1 MQTKLGEAPVTA
13 ASRWLLMMLAL
24 ILLGVMHIVLPST
37 GGSGADLPEP
47 LLVWCVLLV
56 AMVGCAWFLRHQR
69 LRSSPFLRGMALAA
83 LLLTLPLLWSPS
95 ADWRLDAFPRLA
107 GLWAGVAFYYLLLNC
122 RLTPRQQQTVLWLI
136 VAATLIQ
143 AVYALV
149 GIGHPAWLPLPAQA
163 AQRQAGQ
170 FAIGVFLQRNV
181 TGSFIATGAAVLL
194 WLAADA
200 RFVCRSVARERY
212 RQWGSALGLGLLYAT
227 LTLLKSRTGWL
238 GGVVCWL

>member
-47 LLVWCVLLV
+47 LLVWCVLLA

-95 ADWRLDAFPRLA
+95 ADWRACGR
-107 GLWAGVAFYYLLLNC
+107 
-122 RLTPRQQQTVLWLI
+122 
-136 VAATLIQ
+136 
-143 AVYALV
+143 
-149 GIGHPAWLPLPAQA
+149 AW
-163 AQRQAGQ
+163 R
-170 FAIGVFLQRNV
+170 
-181 TGSFIATGAAVLL
+181 FII
-194 WLAADA
+194 
-200 RFVCRSVARERY
+200 C
-212 RQWGSALGLGLLYAT
+212 
-227 LTLLKSRTGWL
+227 
-238 GGVVCWL
+238 C

>member
-1 MQTKLGEAPVTA
+1 MHAELRGAPETA

-122 RLTPRQQQTVLWLI
+122 RLTPRQQHK
-136 VAATLIQ
+136 
-143 AVYALV
+143 LV
-149 GIGHPAWLPLPAQA
+149 
-163 AQRQAGQ
+163 
-170 FAIGVFLQRNV
+170 
-181 TGSFIATGAAVLL
+181 
-194 WLAADA
+194 
-200 RFVCRSVARERY
+200 
-212 RQWGSALGLGLLYAT
+212 
-227 LTLLKSRTGWL
+227 
-238 GGVVCWL
+238 